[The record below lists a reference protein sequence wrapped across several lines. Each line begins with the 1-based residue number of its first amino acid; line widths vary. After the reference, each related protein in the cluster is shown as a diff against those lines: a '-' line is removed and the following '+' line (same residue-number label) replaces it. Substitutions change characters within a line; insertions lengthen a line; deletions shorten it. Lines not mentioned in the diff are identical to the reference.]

1 MTDHKKPHK
10 DDHKKDPLL
19 EALEKAKHANEKEET
34 ENLKSRLEEA
44 EARIKDAETKLA
56 QMAELGRRAV
66 ADMENMRRRM
76 EEDRSRMALFANIEL
91 IQLILPSLQDF
102 KRAIAHT
109 PKDLPQNLNEW
120 VTGVTK
126 IFGQLEQ
133 ALSKIGVKEIK
144 ALNEK
149 FDPHFHEA
157 VMQSAGPADIVVEVL
172 EPGYILGQYVVK
184 PTKVKVGMGE

>member
-1 MTDHKKPHK
+1 MT
-10 DDHKKDPLL
+10 DHKKDPLL
-19 EALEKAKHANEKEET
+19 EALEKAKKESTKEET
-34 ENLKSRLEEA
+34 GNLKEKLEKA
-44 EARIKDAETKLA
+44 EARIKDAEGKLA
-56 QMAELGRRAV
+56 QIAELGKRAV

-91 IQLILPSLQDF
+91 IQLILPTLQDF

-133 ALSKIGVKEIK
+133 ALSKIGVTEIK

-157 VMQSAGPADIVVEVL
+157 VMQEKGPIDTVVEVL
-172 EPGYILGQYVVK
+172 EPGYMLGQYVVK
-184 PTKVKVGMGE
+184 PAKVKVGMGTPS